1 MAEVCSTTLT
11 KEEEMTMSDPD
22 VQNKQDSAVPDGEA
36 LERERYELLQRL
48 EDWLE
53 TPMLILAFVWLALLI
68 GELIL
73 GENLAFEVIGTVIWI
88 IFILHFA
95 VEFILAPRK
104 SVYLKNNWLT
114 TLSLLVPALRIFRI
128 FRVAR
133 LLRLARVGRGLRLF
147 RVVSSLNRGMRA
159 LRATLERRGFGYV
172 VLLTALVVFAG
183 AAGMFAFESQVPG
196 GLDDYGE
203 AVWWTAMIMTTLGSE
218 YWPQTLEGR
227 VLAFL
232 LALYAFAIFGYV
244 TATLATFFVGRDAES
259 NEAEIAGAEELTAL
273 RREIRA
279 LRSEIRTLAGQISE
293 E

>member
-1 MAEVCSTTLT
+1 MRNPEIHP
-11 KEEEMTMSDPD
+11 KRDPE
-22 VQNKQDSAVPDGEA
+22 APDEKA
-36 LERERYELLQRL
+36 LERERNELLQRL

-53 TPMLILAFVWLALLI
+53 TPMLVLAFIWLALLV

-73 GENLAFEVIGTVIWI
+73 GENLAFEVIGTIIWA

-104 SVYLKNNWLT
+104 SIYLKDNWLT
-114 TLSLLVPALRIFRI
+114 ALSLLVPALRIFRI

-172 VLLTALVVFAG
+172 ILLTALVIFAG
-183 AAGMFAFESQVPG
+183 AAGMFTFENHVPG
-196 GLDDYGE
+196 GLANYGE

-259 NEAEIAGAEELTAL
+259 NEAELAGADELAAL
-273 RREIRA
+273 REEIRSLREEIRA
-279 LRSEIRTLAGQISE
+279 LSRLNGDR
-293 E
+293 